1 MEKTVSAFEA
11 RRQFGKIIQD
21 VLANHDCYIVER
33 HGQPVAAV
41 VPIELLNQWKRAR
54 QAFFDQ
60 MEAMADRINLP
71 AEEAERLALEVT
83 EEVRRGATV
92 RR

>member
-21 VLANHDCYIVER
+21 VLTNHDCYVVER

-41 VPIELLNQWKRAR
+41 VPIELLNQWKRGR
-54 QAFFDQ
+54 QAFFDHWKSVAE
-60 MEAMADRINLP
+60 MINLP
-71 AEEAERLALEVT
+71 AEEAERVALEAT
-83 EEVRRGATV
+83 EEVRRSPAV
-92 RR
+92 R